1 MNYPNKYN
9 APDDEIELDQHMR
22 AYYKAIN
29 EAENLANSDAAR
41 QCYREQA
48 EAEIQHIQAIRR
60 RVA

>member
-1 MNYPNKYN
+1 MSYPNKYN

-29 EAENLANSDAAR
+29 ESEDSTNSDAAR

-48 EAEIQHIQAIRR
+48 DAEIQHIHAIRQR
-60 RVA
+60 NH